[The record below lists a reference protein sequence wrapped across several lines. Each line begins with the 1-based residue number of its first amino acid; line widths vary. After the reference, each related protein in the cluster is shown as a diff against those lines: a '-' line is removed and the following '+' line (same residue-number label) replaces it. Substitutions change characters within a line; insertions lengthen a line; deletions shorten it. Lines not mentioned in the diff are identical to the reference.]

1 MENSTVHIAL
11 AADRRYLPFAAIAVA
26 SAAANTGRPIVFHFL
41 HEDLSDEELKETF
54 SFLGAFPHASL
65 RLHRITDAFFRDW
78 PAMRWSRA
86 IYYRL
91 ILPDLL
97 PDLEK
102 IIYLDSDLLVL
113 RDPAELFDTPFDG
126 AACMAVV
133 TKVAHDHAR
142 RLGIPPERY
151 FNSGVLVFSPAR
163 WKQTGCIDRFKD
175 CIARHADSL
184 KYPDQD
190 ILNLVFQSE
199 VRFLHPRWNII
210 TSTFR
215 NEPVACYTN
224 EQITDALAHPGI
236 AHFTG
241 SHKPWRFWKAF
252 RHPYSLAMRRYAQ
265 TAGQKDLVR
274 LLSLKSLFLSD
285 FVPPAKK
292 LAWDSSVIDRSLLR

>member
-1 MENSTVHIAL
+1 MENTTIHIAL

-26 SAAANTGRPIVFHFL
+26 SAAANTRRPIVFHFL
-41 HEDLSDEELKETF
+41 HEDLTDRDLQAF
-54 SFLGAFPHASL
+54 DFLERFPHASL
-65 RLHRITDAFFRDW
+65 NVHRITGAFFRDW

-97 PDLEK
+97 PDLER

-113 RDPAELFDTPFDG
+113 RDPAELFDMPFDG
-126 AACMAVV
+126 ASCMAVV
-133 TKVAHDHAR
+133 TKVSPDHAR
-142 RLGIPPERY
+142 RVGIPPERY
-151 FNSGVLVFSPAR
+151 FNSGVLVFSPAQ
-163 WKQTGCIDRFKD
+163 WKRAGCADRFKE
-175 CIARHADSL
+175 CIAQYADRL

-190 ILNLVFQSE
+190 ILNIVFQSE

-215 NEPVACYTN
+215 NEPVACYTA
-224 EQITDALAHPGI
+224 EQIMDALAHPGI

-241 SHKPWRFWKAF
+241 SHKPWRLWKTF
-252 RHPYSLAMRRYAQ
+252 RHPYSLAMRRFAV
-265 TAGQKDLVR
+265 TAGRRDIALR
-274 LLSLKSLFLSD
+274 LSLKSLFLSD

>member
-1 MENSTVHIAL
+1 MENKTVHIAL

-26 SAAANTGRPIVFHFL
+26 SGAANTVRPIVFHFL
-41 HEDLSDEELKETF
+41 HEDLTDLDLRAF
-54 SFLGAFPHASL
+54 DFLEHFPHASL
-65 RLHRITDAFFRDW
+65 RVHKISDAFFRDW

-113 RDPAELFDTPFDG
+113 RDLSELFDTPFDG
-126 AACMAVV
+126 ASCMAVV
-133 TKVAHDHAR
+133 TKVSHDHTR
-142 RLGIPPERY
+142 LLGIPPERY
-151 FNSGVLVFSPAR
+151 FNSGVLVFSPVR
-163 WKQTGCIDRFKD
+163 WKLAGCAGRFKE
-175 CIARHADSL
+175 CIANYADRI

-190 ILNLVFQSE
+190 ILNLVFQSQ

-215 NEPVACYTN
+215 NEPVACYTA
-224 EQITDALAHPGI
+224 EQIMDALAHPGI

-241 SHKPWRFWKAF
+241 SHKPWRLWKTF
-252 RHPYSLAMRRYAQ
+252 RHPYSLAMKRYAAI
-265 TAGQKDLVR
+265 AGRRDIALR
-274 LLSLKSLFLSD
+274 LSLKSLFLSD
-285 FVPPAKK
+285 FVPPVRK
-292 LAWDSSVIDRSLLR
+292 LPWDSSVIDRSLLR